1 MKKIIFI
8 CLLLTG
14 CSGATKYDL
23 EQNKVIMELVN
34 AHNQMVAKV
43 YPTAVPQVKK

>member
-14 CSGATKYDL
+14 CTGPTKYDIK
-23 EQNKVIMELVN
+23 QNEVIMELVN
-34 AHNQMVAKV
+34 AHNTMVAKV
-43 YPTAVPQVKK
+43 YPTPEVKK